1 MSTRI
6 DPKEKLAGLLEG
18 CTLQALAS
26 NEWLERRIMPLFID
40 QLRWRPRPGSWSIAE
55 TLDHLNRTFSYYL
68 PKIEEALD
76 TTRGTKKRAHRLGES
91 EEMFLRQMEPP
102 IVEPMSAPSPVLP
115 GSCVDPDQVVEQ
127 FPLLRNQFAKIVR
140 SVIDVDPGVSI
151 SDSLY
156 PPVQSLGGAIGLLAA
171 HERRHLWQAQQ
182 ILCAS
187 EFLAYFAKPPLGD
200 CSRL

>member
-68 PKIEEALD
+68 PKIEEARAQAGRIRRD
-76 TTRGTKKRAHRLGES
+76 VSPADGAADRGANERA
-91 EEMFLRQMEPP
+91 
-102 IVEPMSAPSPVLP
+102 IA
-115 GSCVDPDQVVEQ
+115 
-127 FPLLRNQFAKIVR
+127 
-140 SVIDVDPGVSI
+140 GV
-151 SDSLY
+151 
-156 PPVQSLGGAIGLLAA
+156 A
-171 HERRHLWQAQQ
+171 RFMR
-182 ILCAS
+182 
-187 EFLAYFAKPPLGD
+187 
-200 CSRL
+200 